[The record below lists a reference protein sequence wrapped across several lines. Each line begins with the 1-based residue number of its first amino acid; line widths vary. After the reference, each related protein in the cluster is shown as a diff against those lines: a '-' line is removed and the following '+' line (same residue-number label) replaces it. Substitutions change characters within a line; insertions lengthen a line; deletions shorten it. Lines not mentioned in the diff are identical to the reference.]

1 MKIRELKQYLNT
13 LSDDL
18 EECEVKIL
26 NIRDNKDYVDLE
38 ISTLEQSK
46 KQILEYG
53 LIFEIDSFDV
63 YDIAMKVDVSTMLD
77 IEELL
82 QPSY

>member
-46 KQILEYG
+46 KQILEHG

-82 QPSY
+82 

>member
-82 QPSY
+82 